1 MEATAAFLLL
11 LVLCD
16 ASDDDAGDKAR
27 FCSRERLLGL
37 FLPFF
42 LCLLLRGVPAL
53 LLFLLLLLP
62 FLLDILL
69 LPQQVGES
77 VAASA
82 RLYASLSSA
91 SHRRWY
97 WEGDTSRTSGLSIPR
112 TSR

>member
-11 LVLCD
+11 LVLCN
-16 ASDDDAGDKAR
+16 ASGDDAGDKAR

-42 LCLLLRGVPAL
+42 PGLLFRGVPAL

-69 LPQQVGES
+69 LLQQVGEERRGERTL
-77 VAASA
+77 V
-82 RLYASLSSA
+82 RLLVFGEPQAL
-91 SHRRWY
+91 R
-97 WEGDTSRTSGLSIPR
+97 
-112 TSR
+112 